1 MKSNGIT
8 RRDFMNGIAIAVAG
22 ASGIEL
28 SRAAPADAPTPPI
41 APIAPI
47 APAAPGAPVAQD
59 VYPPARDGLRGSHV
73 GSFEAAHRLRDG
85 LPFDLGG
92 AEVAEHY
99 DMVVVGGGL
108 SGLAGAYFYRQHRP
122 HARILI
128 LDTNDDFG
136 GHAKRNEFELDGKI
150 IIGYGGTQSIDSP
163 EHKYSRVAKDLLRE
177 LGIEIRR
184 FDRAFDQDFNTRWG
198 LNQAIF
204 FKKEVFGVDRLVRRP
219 FSTWTEWTDE
229 GADQSALRAYIDEL
243 PLNERAR
250 AQLFEM
256 CSSNRDVLA
265 GHTAEQRSA
274 ILERLSYSDF
284 LRKYWDAD
292 DDVLKYLQT
301 RTHDLWAIGIDA
313 VPASETLYLP
323 GLKAQ
328 RDALAGAGTEVEE
341 PYIYHF
347 PDGNASIARLLV
359 RKLIPG
365 AAAGSTMDD
374 IVLAHFDY
382 RQLDRPEHAVR
393 IRLGS
398 TAVDVRNVGE
408 RVEVA
413 YVKDGT
419 VTRVAARGC
428 VLACYHAMIPYIAP
442 QTGEPQRKALHANV
456 RAPLV
461 YVNLV
466 ARNWEPWRKL
476 GIAYIDNP
484 GGTFAAYLDYP
495 VSLGGYRF
503 SADPSQPICVHLFH
517 TPTAPNQGLTMREQ
531 YRAGRARLYTTSF
544 ADFEREIRDE
554 LGRMLGPAGFDF
566 DRDIAAITVNRWP
579 HGYTYTPTRLYDDP
593 AEQAR
598 IERLARQ
605 RVGRITIAN
614 ADSGWDAYTN
624 VAIDAAHRA
633 VMELLA

>member
-1 MKSNGIT
+1 MMTNGIT
-8 RRDFMNGIAIAVAG
+8 RRDFMNGIAIAVIG
-22 ASGIEL
+22 ASGIEI
-28 SRAAPADAPTPPI
+28 SRAT
-41 APIAPI
+41 
-47 APAAPGAPVAQD
+47 AAGAPVGPD
-59 VYPPARDGLRGSHV
+59 GYPPARDGLRGSHV

-92 AEVAEHY
+92 TEVAEHY
-99 DMVVVGGGL
+99 DLVVVGGGL

-163 EHKYSRVAKDLLRE
+163 EHKYSRVAKDLLRD

-184 FDRAFDQDFNTRWG
+184 FDSAFDQAFNTRWG

-219 FSTWTEWTDE
+219 FSTWTLWTDD
-229 GADQSALRAYIDEL
+229 GADQTTLRAYIDEL

-265 GHTAEQRSA
+265 GHTAAQRSA

-328 RDALAGAGTEVEE
+328 REALAGAGGAEVEE

-359 RKLIPG
+359 CKLIPG
-365 AAAGSTMDD
+365 AAPGSTMDD
-374 IVLAHFDY
+374 IVLARFDY

-398 TAVDVRNVGE
+398 TAV
-408 RVEVA
+408 
-413 YVKDGT
+413 
-419 VTRVAARGC
+419 ARRSR
-428 VLACYHAMIPYIAP
+428 LRQRRHRDAC
-442 QTGEPQRKALHANV
+442 GRGRL
-456 RAPLV
+456 
-461 YVNLV
+461 
-466 ARNWEPWRKL
+466 
-476 GIAYIDNP
+476 
-484 GGTFAAYLDYP
+484 
-495 VSLGGYRF
+495 
-503 SADPSQPICVHLFH
+503 
-517 TPTAPNQGLTMREQ
+517 
-531 YRAGRARLYTTSF
+531 RARLLP
-544 ADFEREIRDE
+544 R
-554 LGRMLGPAGFDF
+554 
-566 DRDIAAITVNRWP
+566 
-579 HGYTYTPTRLYDDP
+579 DDP
-593 AEQAR
+593 
-598 IERLARQ
+598 L
-605 RVGRITIAN
+605 
-614 ADSGWDAYTN
+614 
-624 VAIDAAHRA
+624 HRA
-633 VMELLA
+633 ANG